1 MRYLD
6 PKNDITFKRV
16 FGEHP
21 NLLRSFLNSI
31 MPFDDGVWIDELEYL
46 PLELLPESILQ
57 KQTIVDVRCIDN
69 HKRQFI
75 VEMQMIF
82 TQAFFSR
89 VLFNAAKIFSRQ
101 LSRGEKYLKLSP
113 VYSLNI
119 VNDDM
124 GFQSP
129 GYFHHYQILDVQ
141 FPQRKLNGIEYVFIE
156 IPKFKA
162 ANLTEKKIGVLWLK
176 YLAMIENKKYPIPEE
191 MMQVPEIAKAIQLLE
206 ESSYTVEELEKYDK
220 YWDVVRTQASMLHD
234 AEAKGLET
242 GKQIGK
248 EIGMEIGVENTTVNV
263 IVRCYNQ
270 GLSLS
275 LMEAISGRSQ
285 DEILSV
291 LESEVPN
298 FDRQSFL
305 KV

>member
-1 MRYLD
+1 M
-6 PKNDITFKRV
+6 
-16 FGEHP
+16 
-21 NLLRSFLNSI
+21 
-31 MPFDDGVWIDELEYL
+31 
-46 PLELLPESILQ
+46 
-57 KQTIVDVRCIDN
+57 DVRCIDN
-69 HKRQFI
+69 HNRQFI

-82 TQAFFSR
+82 TPAFFSR
-89 VLFNAAKIFSRQ
+89 VLFNAAKIYSRQ
-101 LSRGEKYLKLSP
+101 LSRGEKYLKLAP

-129 GYFHHYQILDVQ
+129 EYFHHYQILDVQ
-141 FPQRKLNGIEYVFIE
+141 FPERKLKGIEYVFIE

-191 MMQVPEIAKAIQLLE
+191 MMQVPEIAEAIQLLE

-220 YWDVVRTQASMLHD
+220 YWDIVRTQASMLHD
-234 AEAKGLET
+234 AEIKGME
-242 GKQIGK
+242 IGK
-248 EIGMEIGVENTTVNV
+248 EIGKEIGVEDATVNV

-270 GLSLS
+270 GLNLT
-275 LMEAISGRSQ
+275 MIEAISGRSQ
-285 DEILSV
+285 EEILSV
-291 LESEVPN
+291 IESKVPN

-305 KV
+305 KL